1 MVARIEGSAR
11 SILTGERTALNFLQR
26 LSGVATASRRA
37 AELVAGT
44 RTEVLDTRK
53 TTPGVRVLEK
63 YAVRVGGCRNH
74 RAGLDDGFLIKENH
88 IRAAGGI
95 TAAVQ
100 GAKHRAAPGQR
111 VEIEVTN
118 LDELD
123 EAIAAGADMV
133 LLDNFVGRDGDVSR
147 CAPSSARPAAVAW
160 KPPAASP
167 STTCPPWPATGV
179 DYVSLGALTHSAGAL
194 DFSLEVRPVTFELPV
209 LTNGPARRRAARSL
223 TTSASASQREIRELA
238 RERQAVIL
246 AHNYQV
252 PEVQDVADFV
262 GDSLGPGASRPPAP
276 TPRSSSMCGVYFMA
290 ETAKILNPE
299 KTVLIPDPTA
309 GCSLADSITARRRA
323 RTGRPSTPA
332 RSSSATSTR
341 PPP

>member
-1 MVARIEGSAR
+1 MTSPGVTTLTSAASPPAVDATGPIGRGAAASFPKSDAVGAIIQLALAEDVGRGDITTEATVAAETTAVAEILQKQPGVICGLPVVEAVFAMVDPTVRVTRLVEEGSWGDRRTVARIEGSAR

-37 AELVAGT
+37 ADIVAGS

-95 TAAVQ
+95 TPAVR
-100 GAKHRAAPGQR
+100 GAKDRAAPGQR

-133 LLDNFVGRDGDVSR
+133 LLDNFVGGDGDVTR
-147 CAPSSARPAAVAW
+147 LQAAVDRADERVTLEASGGVTHETL
-160 KPPAASP
+160 PAIAR
-167 STTCPPWPATGV
+167 TGV
-179 DYVSLGALTHSAGAL
+179 HFASLGALTHSAGSL
-194 DFSLEVRPVTFELPV
+194 DFSLEVV
-209 LTNGPARRRAARSL
+209 L
-223 TTSASASQREIRELA
+223 
-238 RERQAVIL
+238 
-246 AHNYQV
+246 
-252 PEVQDVADFV
+252 
-262 GDSLGPGASRPPAP
+262 
-276 TPRSSSMCGVYFMA
+276 
-290 ETAKILNPE
+290 
-299 KTVLIPDPTA
+299 
-309 GCSLADSITARRRA
+309 
-323 RTGRPSTPA
+323 
-332 RSSSATSTR
+332 
-341 PPP
+341 